1 MNTIGVG
8 FIFQFW
14 YVSLVAN
21 FFTKA
26 FTGTSLTV
34 YTDNYD
40 SISSFT
46 LTLTSSICSSFSP
59 SKALIWMSVM
69 PDPMTVIDL
78 EKVVWSGR
86 MTSYSFSGSCPS
98 IFAILASFFYPRNL
112 LVVVFLRLISKPK
125 SLVSTLQSHQIYL
138 LKHPSIRI
146 ILKRNLMLPE
156 AISSHSCR
164 F

>member
-1 MNTIGVG
+1 
-8 FIFQFW
+8 
-14 YVSLVAN
+14 
-21 FFTKA
+21 
-26 FTGTSLTV
+26 
-34 YTDNYD
+34 
-40 SISSFT
+40 
-46 LTLTSSICSSFSP
+46 LTLTFSICSSFSP
-59 SKALIWMSVM
+59 SKALMWMSVM

-112 LVVVFLRLISKPK
+112 LVVVFLGLISKPK

-156 AISSHSCR
+156 AINSHSCR

>member
-1 MNTIGVG
+1 
-8 FIFQFW
+8 
-14 YVSLVAN
+14 
-21 FFTKA
+21 
-26 FTGTSLTV
+26 
-34 YTDNYD
+34 
-40 SISSFT
+40 
-46 LTLTSSICSSFSP
+46 LTLTSLICSSFSP
-59 SKALIWMSVM
+59 SKALMWMSVM

-86 MTSYSFSGSCPS
+86 MTSYSFCGSCPS

-112 LVVVFLRLISKPK
+112 LVVVFLGLISKPK
-125 SLVSTLQSHQIYL
+125 SLVSTLQFHQIYL

-146 ILKRNLMLPE
+146 KLKRNLMLPE